1 MVKLKNINKHK
12 GFLNVTQETCKD
24 KGGSVAPVPI
34 QMGKGENL
42 MVYNNFG
49 D

>member
-1 MVKLKNINKHK
+1 MVKLRNVNKYK

-24 KGGSVAPVPI
+24 KGESVAPVPI

-42 MVYNNFG
+42 MAYNNF
-49 D
+49 DE